1 MSKRLT
7 ECDEFGNADI
17 IGVDSADLQL
27 NLEFDAL
34 NAVTDEYDI
43 VFTGN
48 VLYETKSNE
57 DTEWFTK
64 EEIESD
70 LSQLPVAEAALAEK
84 GEKNEN

>member
-1 MSKRLT
+1 
-7 ECDEFGNADI
+7 
-17 IGVDSADLQL
+17 
-27 NLEFDAL
+27 
-34 NAVTDEYDI
+34 